1 MRKLISILLVVS
13 LIGLTAIAET
23 ADGFI
28 DSQPIATETAT
39 DITLPEEGDSAS
51 ATATTKTTDFV
62 CVLKITEPNI
72 FTIVSVDLLFATP
85 TFHSCA
91 PYGNFEHPDKIEFE
105 NLTTVNYNYR
115 MRASFTGS
123 ILPQNTYL
131 LEYRF
136 STTGAFI
143 SSANSIYDFSG
154 VAIKYGDIENEY
166 TNFAQKIVVQIGDV
180 NGDGTVTSTDALQ
193 VTQYVDGSITLTEN
207 QRIAADANRNGVVD
221 MQDYL
226 MILQYTS
233 SAISSFWFDKT
244 ITKAENTA
252 IDTTK
257 DYYLRNIDAQ
267 SYLSEGV
274 PGFCLFGDY
283 DIYDEDDCIFNFT
296 HIGNGQYKISRYD
309 DPDTVLYLK
318 PDKTLGFTDIST
330 TNRYKWYLVGSGS
343 TFRLVNYIA
352 QQESI
357 SYSKNGQPG
366 SSYNQYGML
375 WTIQEHIPRVWIDTY
390 FDYGYAIRYGNNNN
404 ATTQQEITALTEF
417 VNQKLYAQFGIV
429 LGEMPQGRIES
440 YGDRCYGIN
449 NITLAKIEQGCLHQ
463 TTECDVD
470 FLCEHALQDLPATQC
485 SSTCLDRYHHNCPDK
500 IFSYFQTNQTRSEP
514 YISALFSG
522 YNRCAD
528 TEGGGSMAW
537 QHDCLMMNLTWQ
549 RWEEQTEIQMKQ
561 FDYLHEIGH
570 CFGAQGDE
578 NCTTS
583 SCIMSYNYHLNL
595 DDIKKI
601 FNSGKNAF
609 CTQCENQI
617 NTNLST
623 VV

>member
-39 DITLPEEGDSAS
+39 DIALPEEGDSAS

-62 CVLKITEPNI
+62 CVLKITEPDI

-105 NLTTVNYNYR
+105 NLTTVNYDYR

-193 VTQYVDGSITLTEN
+193 VTQYVNGSITLTEN

-221 MQDYL
+221 MQDHL
-226 MILQYTS
+226 MILQYTTS
-233 SAISSFWFDKT
+233 VISSFWFDKT

-330 TNRYKWYLVGSGS
+330 TNRYKWYLVGSG
-343 TFRLVNYIA
+343 
-352 QQESI
+352 
-357 SYSKNGQPG
+357 
-366 SSYNQYGML
+366 
-375 WTIQEHIPRVWIDTY
+375 
-390 FDYGYAIRYGNNNN
+390 
-404 ATTQQEITALTEF
+404 
-417 VNQKLYAQFGIV
+417 
-429 LGEMPQGRIES
+429 
-440 YGDRCYGIN
+440 
-449 NITLAKIEQGCLHQ
+449 
-463 TTECDVD
+463 
-470 FLCEHALQDLPATQC
+470 
-485 SSTCLDRYHHNCPDK
+485 
-500 IFSYFQTNQTRSEP
+500 
-514 YISALFSG
+514 
-522 YNRCAD
+522 
-528 TEGGGSMAW
+528 
-537 QHDCLMMNLTWQ
+537 
-549 RWEEQTEIQMKQ
+549 
-561 FDYLHEIGH
+561 
-570 CFGAQGDE
+570 
-578 NCTTS
+578 
-583 SCIMSYNYHLNL
+583 
-595 DDIKKI
+595 
-601 FNSGKNAF
+601 
-609 CTQCENQI
+609 
-617 NTNLST
+617 
-623 VV
+623 